1 MLVSCVA
8 LFAIICLFAVVRV
21 YVGDLGNN
29 GDVDD
34 LRRVFLRYGAV
45 QDVWVAHKPP
55 GFAFVFYKTVR
66 EAQEAVR
73 GANGRTICGVRV
85 RVRMGSEMNHS
96 EGTQFH
102 RRSYERDYEPP
113 QRERNSYSRGGS
125 SSYSSRGPSRGVHR
139 SDSFKGG
146 GGRDYD
152 DFSPP
157 PPRSGFGRGG
167 EHRSSHH
174 SSVGRG
180 GYSKSD
186 DYYSSPSHSSRYG
199 GHKRSSHHYPSSD
212 DRYGGRGGSRMSSRR
227 DHRASPEQ
235 FSRFSPPVE
244 PEYRGGSSKRGDRYH
259 NPPPPPQYMYKE
271 RGSNRQQG
279 SGYREHHHDSYPK
292 SHHRSRSPHSF
303 TPPPP
308 PALRSHDHHRKHH
321 KGGGWGRDEYAP
333 PSRQPH
339 DDNDHYHRGY
349 KDREPHEEH
358 FEPRSYGD
366 SSGRRSNRR
375 REFEDDDKRFG
386 RNNDQSYRPPPADRE
401 VKYRGHHH
409 FSSSDH
415 FSGEEDYHKEPSFLQ
430 QEYTQHDRSDR
441 GSSLEGISREDEA
454 DKFSDIVEREPNDLR
469 RKLLSEGD
477 SSERGAT
484 SPSERG

>member
-1 MLVSCVA
+1 M
-8 LFAIICLFAVVRV
+8 
-21 YVGDLGNN
+21 GDLGNN

-73 GANGRTICGVRV
+73 GANGRNICGVRV

-102 RRSYERDYEPP
+102 RSYERDYEPP
-113 QRERNSYSRGGS
+113 QRERNSYSRGGTS
-125 SSYSSRGPSRGVHR
+125 YSRGGNSSYSSRGPSSRVHR

-152 DFSPP
+152 EFSPP
-157 PPRSGFGRGG
+157 PPRGGFGRGG

-180 GYSKSD
+180 GYSKPD
-186 DYYSSPSHSSRYG
+186 VFYSSPSHSSRYG
-199 GHKRSSHHYPSSD
+199 GHKRSSHPYSHGD
-212 DRYGGRGGSRMSSRR
+212 DKYGGRGGGRMSSRR
-227 DHRASPEQ
+227 DHHASPEH

-244 PEYRGGSSKRGDRYH
+244 PEYRGGSGKRGDRYH
-259 NPPPPPQYMYKE
+259 DPPPPPQYMYKE
-271 RGSNRQQG
+271 RSSNRQQG
-279 SGYREHHHDSYPK
+279 SGYREHHHESYPAK

-308 PALRSHDHHRKHH
+308 PPPMRSHDHHRKH
-321 KGGGWGRDEYAP
+321 KGGWGRGEYGP
-333 PSRQPH
+333 PTRRPR
-339 DDNDHYHRGY
+339 DDDDHFHRGF
-349 KDREPHEEH
+349 KDREPHEEQ
-358 FEPRSYGD
+358 FEPRSYGN
-366 SSGRRSNRR
+366 SSGRRSSRR
-375 REFEDDDKRFG
+375 HEFEDSGNNRFS
-386 RNNDQSYRPPPADRE
+386 RNNDQSYRPPPPAADRE

-415 FSGEEDYHKEPSFLQ
+415 FSGGEDYHKEPPFLR
-430 QEYTQHDRSDR
+430 QEYVEHDRSDR
-441 GSSLEGISREDEA
+441 GSSLEGISREDEG

-484 SPSERG
+484 SPTERG

>member
-1 MLVSCVA
+1 
-8 LFAIICLFAVVRV
+8 VVRV

-102 RRSYERDYEPP
+102 GRSYEREHEPP
-113 QRERNSYSRGGS
+113 QRERNNYSRVGS
-125 SSYSSRGPSRGVHR
+125 SSYSSRGSSRGVHR
-139 SDSFKGG
+139 HDSFKGG

-152 DFSPP
+152 EFSPP
-157 PPRSGFGRGG
+157 PPRGGFGRGG

-180 GYSKSD
+180 GYSKPD
-186 DYYSSPSHSSRYG
+186 DFYSSPSHSTRYG
-199 GHKRSSHHYPSSD
+199 GHKRSSHPYPTGD
-212 DRYGGRGGSRMSSRR
+212 DKYGGRGGGRMSSRR
-227 DHRASPEQ
+227 DHRGSPEH
-235 FSRFSPPVE
+235 FSRFSPPIE
-244 PEYRGGSSKRGDRYH
+244 PEYRGSSNKRGDRYH
-259 NPPPPPQYMYKE
+259 DPPPPSQYMYKE

-279 SGYREHHHDSYPK
+279 AGYREHHHDGYPK

-308 PALRSHDHHRKHH
+308 PPPAMRSHDHRVKHH
-321 KGGGWGRDEYAP
+321 KGGWSRDEYAP
-333 PSRQPH
+333 PSRRPH
-339 DDNDHYHRGY
+339 DDDHYHRGY

-358 FEPRSYGD
+358 FEPRSYGN

-375 REFEDDDKRFG
+375 REFEEDDSKRFG

-415 FSGEEDYHKEPSFLQ
+415 FSGGEEYHKEPSFLR

-441 GSSLEGISREDEA
+441 GSSLEGISREDEG

>member
-1 MLVSCVA
+1 M
-8 LFAIICLFAVVRV
+8 
-21 YVGDLGNN
+21 GDLGNN

-55 GFAFVFYKTVR
+55 GFAFVFYKTMR

-96 EGTQFH
+96 EGTQFQ
-102 RRSYERDYEPP
+102 RSYERDYEPP
-113 QRERNSYSRGGS
+113 QRERNSYGRGGS
-125 SSYSSRGPSRGVHR
+125 SSRGPSSRGVHR

-146 GGRDYD
+146 GGREYEE
-152 DFSPP
+152 FSPP
-157 PPRSGFGRGG
+157 PRGGGFSRGG

-180 GYSKSD
+180 GYSKPD
-186 DYYSSPSHSSRYG
+186 DFYSSPSHSSRYG
-199 GHKRSSHHYPSSD
+199 GHKRSSHPYPPPD
-212 DRYGGRGGSRMSSRR
+212 DKYGGRGGGRMSSRR
-227 DHRASPEQ
+227 DHRGTPEH

-244 PEYRGGSSKRGDRYH
+244 PDFRRGGSKRGDRYH
-259 NPPPPPQYMYKE
+259 EPPPPPQYMCKD
-271 RGSNRQQG
+271 RGNSRG
-279 SGYREHHHDSYPK
+279 AGYREHHNYPK

-308 PALRSHDHHRKHH
+308 PSMRSHDHHRKHQ
-321 KGGGWGRDEYAP
+321 KGGWGREEFSP
-333 PSRQPH
+333 PPRRLH
-339 DDNDHYHRGY
+339 DDDRYHRGY
-349 KDREPHEEH
+349 KEREPHEER
-358 FEPRSYGD
+358 FEPRSYGN
-366 SSGRRSNRR
+366 SSGRRSGRR
-375 REFEDDDKRFG
+375 HEFEDSGSNRFNRIEDG
-386 RNNDQSYRPPPADRE
+386 GGNRFSRIEDSGSNRFSRNNDESYRPPAADRE

-409 FSSSDH
+409 RFSSSDH
-415 FSGEEDYHKEPSFLQ
+415 FSGGEDYHKEPFLR
-430 QEYTQHDRSDR
+430 QEFTQHDRSDR
-441 GSSLEGISREDEA
+441 GSSLEGISREDEG